1 MVLALKYF
9 DKTLSLELAC
19 GNICRKLCHKGRVL
33 WGKEYLILCHVHLVL
48 SKNIISFCCFFLL
61 YPGISRHRKH
71 RILSVKAFYM
81 KKGLTREI
89 TFKGNG
95 LLLKI
100 RHRRMV
106 KCFAGLQKHPGL
118 ARRTNLLNS

>member
-9 DKTLSLELAC
+9 DKPLPLELAC

-33 WGKEYLILCHVHLVL
+33 WGKEYLKLCHVYLVL

-61 YPGISRHRKH
+61 YPEISRHRKH

-100 RHRRMV
+100 RHRRTV
-106 KCFAGLQKHPGL
+106 QCFAGLQKHPGL